1 MQIIF
6 SNDRMEV
13 TVRPDL
19 GGRIDRITDRQTGKD
34 WLWHPAGYGGER
46 RKLDIGACFD
56 DNWTGG
62 WDDIFPS
69 DAACQF
75 RGLSLPDHGEL
86 WSQPWRVVALMQSAV
101 VLSYACRTV
110 PVTVEKTV
118 AMAETGIDVRY
129 LFENHSSLTLP
140 FLFKLHP
147 ALAIEPG
154 DRILLPDCSIEPVD
168 MGFSSIIGRPGKT
181 PFPLALDKDGREVRI
196 DRIPGP
202 DAQQQEFVYARGLS
216 EAWCGVSNA
225 RTQRSFVIRFEAE
238 QMPYVWVFG
247 SYGKWRGHYV
257 LMPEPCT
264 NVPYDLETAFKN
276 GTCGVLPAAGRYEI
290 VVSMQLETTALIERS
305 RESSTCG
312 FPAVCRSESFLSA
325 SLR

>member
-19 GGRIDRITDRQTGKD
+19 GGRIDRITDGETGKD
-34 WLWHPAGYGGER
+34 WLWHPAGYAGER

-56 DNWTGG
+56 DNWSGG
-62 WDDIFPS
+62 WDDIFPN
-69 DAACQF
+69 DAAGEF

-86 WSQPWRVVALMQSAV
+86 WSRSWNVVALMQSAV
-101 VLSYACRTV
+101 VLSYTCQAV

-118 AMAETGIDVRY
+118 AMAGTGLDVRY
-129 LFENHSSLTLP
+129 LFENHSSLPLP

-154 DRILLPDCSIEPVD
+154 DRILLPDCFIEPVD
-168 MGFSSIIGRPGKT
+168 MGFSSIIGRRAKT

-196 DRIPGP
+196 DDIPGP
-202 DAQQQEFVYARGLS
+202 DAQQQEFIYATGLS
-216 EAWCGVSNA
+216 AAWCGVSNA
-225 RTQRSFVIRFEAE
+225 RTQRSFVMRFNVE

-257 LMPEPCT
+257 LMLEPCT
-264 NVPYDLETAFKN
+264 NVPYDLATAFAN
-276 GTCGVLPAAGRYEI
+276 RTCAVLPAAGRYEI
-290 VVSMQLETTALIERS
+290 VVNMRLEKTALIQHRP
-305 RESSTCG
+305 ESSTCG
-312 FPAVCRSESFLSA
+312 FPAACCKESFLSA